1 MSLLRCTYTCITTG
15 LLAVLLAAAPRTAAA
30 QNVDDL
36 ASWMSFVGDSIRLGE
51 LTIPGSHDS
60 GAMVEPIAG
69 TAKCQSLGI
78 ADQLAIGVRYLDI
91 RLRQIGNALVVH
103 HGSVYQNQNFDDV
116 LGQVTGFL
124 QAHPTEAVV
133 MEVSSEYTP
142 ANNTESYEQSFL
154 RYVDNP
160 RYTAYWSRHAQIPT
174 LGEVRGKIVLL
185 RRFAGSAAGAGAGAG
200 GIDVTGWQDN
210 TQFTLS
216 DAAGAHIVVQ
226 DNYNVAFGT
235 NDNKWRAVAT
245 LLDQAV
251 GDTGTGTWY
260 LNFTSGV
267 RSIIGIPNIPSVSN
281 DINGRLLD
289 RFSSSTQHHVHHGT
303 VISDFVDQATIQ
315 QMLRRYFD

>member
-1 MSLLRCTYTCITTG
+1 MNPPRCTYTYITAG
-15 LLAVLLAAAPRTAAA
+15 LLVVALTTAPRTAAA
-30 QNVDDL
+30 QTAAADL
-36 ASWMSFVGDSIRLGE
+36 DSWMSFVGDSTKLGE
-51 LTIPGSHDS
+51 LTIPGTHDS
-60 GAMVEPIAG
+60 GALVEPIAG
-69 TAKCQSLGI
+69 TAKCQSLSIG
-78 ADQLAIGVRYLDI
+78 DQLAIGVRYLDI

-124 QAHPTEAVV
+124 QAHPSEAVV

-142 ANNTESYEQSFL
+142 ANNTESYEQTFL
-154 RYVDNP
+154 RYVDAP
-160 RYTAYWSRHAQIPT
+160 RYAAYWSRQRQIPA

-185 RRFAGSAAGAGAGAG
+185 RRFAGSAAGAG

-216 DAAGAHIVVQ
+216 DAVGAHIVVQ

-235 NDNKWRAVAT
+235 NDNKWGAVAAM
-245 LLDQAV
+245 LDQAAS
-251 GDTGTGTWY
+251 DTGTGTWY

-281 DINGRLLD
+281 DIDSRLLN
-289 RFSSSTQHHVHHGT
+289 RFSASTQHHVHHGT

-315 QMLRRYFD
+315 QMLRLYFE